1 MSAGKGDTPRLVNQE
16 VYGKNYDNIFRRA
29 MSCSR
34 CGSYGPNKEC
44 YVCYEPSREDE
55 DPNDYDDAATWGDLD
70 DEG

>member
-16 VYGKNYDNIFRRA
+16 VYGKNYDNIFRKA

-44 YVCYEPSREDE
+44 YVCWKPAREDE
-55 DPNDYDDAATWGDLD
+55 DPCDYDDAATWGDLE